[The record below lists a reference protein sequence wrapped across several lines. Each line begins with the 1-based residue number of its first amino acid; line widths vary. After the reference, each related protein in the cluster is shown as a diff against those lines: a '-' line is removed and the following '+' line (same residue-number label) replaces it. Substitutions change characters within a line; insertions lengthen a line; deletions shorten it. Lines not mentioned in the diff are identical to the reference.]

1 MELGDYLPMF
11 LAEGREHLQT
21 LNLSLVRIEQDP
33 RDVETINDIFRVAH
47 TLKGMSATMGFA
59 RMASLT
65 HEMENV
71 MEGMKSRSDGL
82 SREALD
88 TLFGCLDTLSSLVDE
103 IEESG
108 GEQSDPGNLVGQLQ
122 RLLATGVAAPGDEFG
137 AGRAPAGPAAD
148 IVAAVEA
155 AGLYVAAVTVILAD
169 DVDMPGVRAFLAVR
183 KAEEH
188 GELVQCEP
196 DVAVIEAGEIASRG
210 DPPLAGDLVGA
221 GCDRRRPARA
231 TRASAGAT
239 VTRHEAASPPR
250 GAAPAPAEAA
260 VPAAPAARRRGA
272 EAPRPRPSA
281 SRPSGSIC

>member
-1 MELGDYLPMF
+1 M
-11 LAEGREHLQT
+11 
-21 LNLSLVRIEQDP
+21 S
-33 RDVETINDIFRVAH
+33 ETINEIFRIAH
-47 TLKGMSATMGFA
+47 SLKGMSATMGFA

-71 MEGMKSRSDGL
+71 MEGMKTPLRRPLPGRRWTPCSR
-82 SREALD
+82 
-88 TLFGCLDTLSSLVDE
+88 CLDTLSSRDDE

-148 IVAAVEA
+148 VVAAVEA

-183 KAEEH
+183 KRRGARRAR
-188 GELVQCEP
+188 
-196 DVAVIEAGEIASRG
+196 AVRARRGRDRGGEIDGAG

-221 GCDRRRPARA
+221 GCDRRDLRA
-231 TRASAGAT
+231 
-239 VTRHEAASPPR
+239 PR
-250 GAAPAPAEAA
+250 G
-260 VPAAPAARRRGA
+260 RRRGA
-272 EAPRPRPSA
+272 T
-281 SRPSGSIC
+281 